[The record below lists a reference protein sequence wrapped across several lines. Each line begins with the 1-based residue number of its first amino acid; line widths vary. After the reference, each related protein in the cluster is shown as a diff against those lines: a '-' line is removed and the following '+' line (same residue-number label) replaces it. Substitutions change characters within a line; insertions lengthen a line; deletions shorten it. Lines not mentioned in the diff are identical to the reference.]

1 MSARI
6 IRFCEHCEKPFRSQ
20 TGYNEHIKGKTRRTD
35 SSSSSKLPVSAKDR
49 PSTLRNPS
57 SSTKPNEGPNEGPV
71 ASFWKK
77 REKKQLEQQL
87 KNPLPLY
94 PDLHQGSGNPNP
106 SAKSSNRLLPKKT
119 EELKFLGLGMS
130 DIGSS
135 LRNKAHRLEEERRGG
150 GSTRRNRQKYCKTKK
165 TQSHRHT
172 KHHRKTYRG
181 RI

>member
-1 MSARI
+1 
-6 IRFCEHCEKPFRSQ
+6 
-20 TGYNEHIKGKTRRTD
+20 
-35 SSSSSKLPVSAKDR
+35 
-49 PSTLRNPS
+49 
-57 SSTKPNEGPNEGPV
+57 V

-77 REKKQLEQQL
+77 LEEERRMTKPT
-87 KNPLPLY
+87 KNEQILPFD
-94 PDLHQGSGNPNP
+94 PDPHRGLGNPNP
-106 SAKSSNRLLPKKT
+106 SSKSSNRLPKKT

-150 GSTRRNRQKYCKTKK
+150 VSTRRNRQKYCKTKK